1 MGDKVSDVGK
11 KMKLGGIRAEK
22 AVLDLKGF
30 GFGSGHDRKQS
41 ESEANPQFTWPRK
54 DILIV
59 FA

>member
-30 GFGSGHDRKQS
+30 GFASGHDRKQS
-41 ESEANPQFTWPRK
+41 ESEANSQFTWPRK